1 MRATLVYLAI
11 IHIKVEVHRSIVE
24 VLAALHTQMHKQA
37 VQVHLAKVEL
47 VGTIHTILLE
57 IRLKVVLAAVAVFMV
72 VAEVLDCIVVYGK
85 VAAVRLIS
93 RGILVVQLKS

>member
-24 VLAALHTQMHKQA
+24 VLAVLHTQMHKQA

-72 VAEVLDCIVVYGK
+72 VAEVLDCIVACGMV
-85 VAAVRLIS
+85 VADHPIS
-93 RGILVVQLKS
+93 LVTLVVLLKN